1 MKMEGKPILIIFEGV
16 DKSGKTTLK
25 DKFNKET
32 DFGYVV
38 LDRLTTSSKVYNNL
52 FCRDR
57 IDYYNK
63 FEDSLKRTF
72 NVLVVLCECDTNLV
86 IERLKKA
93 NETLPEQLKDIDKV
107 KKNFYIEIER
117 SFDNFMIINT
127 EEDINDC
134 VDKIIKRVKEMEG
147 NNERC

>member
-1 MKMEGKPILIIFEGV
+1 MEGKPILIIFEGV

>member
-1 MKMEGKPILIIFEGV
+1 MEGKPILIIFEGV

-32 DFGYVV
+32 DFRYVV

-134 VDKIIKRVKEMEG
+134 VERIIKRVKEMEG
-147 NNERC
+147 NNERY

>member
-1 MKMEGKPILIIFEGV
+1 MEGKPILIIFEGV

-86 IERLKKA
+86 IERLRKA

-127 EEDINDC
+127 EEDIKEC
-134 VDKIIKRVKEMEG
+134 VEKIIKRVKEMEG
-147 NNERC
+147 NDERR

>member
-1 MKMEGKPILIIFEGV
+1 MEGKPILVIFEGV
-16 DKSGKTTLK
+16 DKSGKTTLN

-32 DFGYVV
+32 DFRYVV

-63 FEDSLKRTF
+63 FEDSLKMTF
-72 NVLVVLCECDTNLV
+72 NILVVLCECDTNLV
-86 IERLKKA
+86 IERLRKA

-107 KKNFYIEIER
+107 KKSFYIEIER

-134 VDKIIKRVKEMEG
+134 VERIIKRVKEMEG

>member
-1 MKMEGKPILIIFEGV
+1 MKMEGRPILIIFEGV

-134 VDKIIKRVKEMEG
+134 VNKIIKRVKEMEG